1 MMLVNYDGK
10 LILTNYKNTNIANS
24 TNFENFINQ
33 DVTGFNQTDWD
44 CILRYIHDKI
54 TVSNCKNH

>member
-1 MMLVNYDGK
+1 MLVNYDGK

-44 CILRYIHDKI
+44 CILQYIHDKI
-54 TVSNCKNH
+54 TVSNCKSH